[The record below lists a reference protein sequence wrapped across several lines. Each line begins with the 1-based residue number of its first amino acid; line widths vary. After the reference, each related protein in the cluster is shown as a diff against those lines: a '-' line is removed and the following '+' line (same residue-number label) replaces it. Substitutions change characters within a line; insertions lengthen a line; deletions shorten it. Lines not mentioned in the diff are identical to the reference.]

1 MDRRLEYYQ
10 GLYSKKNNVVTTALD
25 THIEILPNME
35 ELDTESALE
44 ELSKTSTAS
53 PAA

>member
-1 MDRRLEYYQ
+1 MGRWLEYYQ

-25 THIEILPNME
+25 TIEILPNME

>member
-1 MDRRLEYYQ
+1 MDRWLEYYQ
-10 GLYSKKNNVVTTALD
+10 GLYSKKNNVVTAALD
-25 THIEILPNME
+25 TIEILPNME